1 MGRIQTQHTPAR
13 STAHRAGRPGRTR
26 REPGELG
33 PRLDGHRREL
43 RSHCRRML
51 GSGFEAED
59 AVQETLVRAWRSYDR
74 FDGRSSLRSWLY
86 RIATNVCLD
95 MLRGPQR
102 RARPMDLGP
111 SGADA
116 EPRPGLAL
124 VACRRDESVADARG
138 VPVSGDPADLV
149 ESREAVRQAF
159 VVALQ
164 SLPPRQRAVLIL
176 REVLRWRTD
185 EVAEL
190 LGSTETSVKSA
201 LQRART
207 TLAANAEDAAGIEPD
222 DTQRR
227 MLARYVDAFERTD
240 VDSLVSLLR
249 LDHLGRDCEDAPAA

>member
-1 MGRIQTQHTPAR
+1 
-13 STAHRAGRPGRTR
+13 
-26 REPGELG
+26 
-33 PRLDGHRREL
+33 
-43 RSHCRRML
+43 ML

-59 AVQETLVRAWRSYDR
+59 AVQETLVRAWRGYDR

-111 SGADA
+111 SGTAA

-124 VACRRDESVADARG
+124 VGGHAAEQVTNRG
-138 VPVSGDPADLV
+138 AVMTTDPAELV
-149 ESREAVRQAF
+149 ASREAVRQAF
-159 VVALQ
+159 LVALQ

-176 REVLRWRTD
+176 RDVLKWHTD

-201 LQRART
+201 LQRARF
-207 TLAANAEDAAGIEPD
+207 TLAANADLGGAADAARSEPD
-222 DTQRR
+222 DETQRQ
-227 MLARYVDAFERTD
+227 MLARYVDAFERSD
-240 VDSLVSLLR
+240 VESLVSLLR
-249 LDHLGRDCEDAPAA
+249 VDHLGRAREDVPAA

>member
-1 MGRIQTQHTPAR
+1 
-13 STAHRAGRPGRTR
+13 
-26 REPGELG
+26 
-33 PRLDGHRREL
+33 
-43 RSHCRRML
+43 ML

-111 SGADA
+111 SCALYA
-116 EPRPGLAL
+116 EPRRGLEL
-124 VACRRDESVADARG
+124 VGGTRGETVADARG
-138 VPVSGDPADLV
+138 VPVSGDPADEV
-149 ESREAVRQAF
+149 ASRESVRQAF

-207 TLAANAEDAAGIEPD
+207 TLAGNADAAAPEPD
-222 DTQRR
+222 DETHRI

-240 VDSLVSLLR
+240 IQSLVSLLR
-249 LDHLGRDCEDAPAA
+249 LDHLGRDEQDVPAA

>member
-1 MGRIQTQHTPAR
+1 
-13 STAHRAGRPGRTR
+13 
-26 REPGELG
+26 
-33 PRLDGHRREL
+33 
-43 RSHCRRML
+43 ML

-59 AVQETLVRAWRSYDR
+59 AVQETLVRAWRGYDR

-111 SGADA
+111 SVSDT

-124 VACRRDESVADARG
+124 VGCAPGESVADVRG
-138 VPVSGDPADLV
+138 LPVSGDPAELV
-149 ESREAVRQAF
+149 ASREAVRQAF

-176 REVLRWRTD
+176 RDVLRWRTD

-201 LQRART
+201 LQRARA
-207 TLAANAEDAAGIEPD
+207 TLAGNAEAAAGAEPGTEPDD

-249 LDHLGRDCEDAPAA
+249 LDHLGRGCEDAPAA